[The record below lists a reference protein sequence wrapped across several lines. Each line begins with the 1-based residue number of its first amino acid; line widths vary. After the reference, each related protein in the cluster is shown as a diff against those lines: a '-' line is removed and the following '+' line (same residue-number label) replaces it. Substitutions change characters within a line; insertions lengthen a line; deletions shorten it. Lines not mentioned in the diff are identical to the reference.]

1 MKRILLDTNAYS
13 RLMAGDRD
21 VLSVLGSADLIYL
34 SVFVIG
40 ELYTGFFGGGRAKD
54 NRLQLE
60 KFKSKST
67 VKVLAATEE
76 TAQIFGSIK
85 NKLKHAGTP
94 IPVNDIW
101 IAAHT
106 LETGS
111 LLLTFDSHFSAIGGL
126 RIADIGGQPDSRTP

>member
-1 MKRILLDTNAYS
+1 MRRLLLDTNAYS

-21 VLSVLGSADLIYL
+21 VLSLLGSADLVYL

-40 ELYTGFFGGGRAKD
+40 ELYAGFFGGGRAKD

-76 TAQIFGSIK
+76 TAQIFGSVK
-85 NKLKHAGTP
+85 NKLRQAGTP
-94 IPVNDIW
+94 IPVNRTIRAHVHC
-101 IAAHT
+101 IAF
-106 LETGS
+106 
-111 LLLTFDSHFSAIGGL
+111 LLTIQYFLCKIRHTHHLSFLSFNY
-126 RIADIGGQPDSRTP
+126 RV